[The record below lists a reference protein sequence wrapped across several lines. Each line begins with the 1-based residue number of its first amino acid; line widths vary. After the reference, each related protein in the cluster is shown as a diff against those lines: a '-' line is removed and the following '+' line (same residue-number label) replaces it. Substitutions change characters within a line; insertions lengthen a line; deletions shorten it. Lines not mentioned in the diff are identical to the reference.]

1 MLHLIKYDILVK
13 IKNFNAIFWSLFF
26 PLILGTLFYFAFGQ
40 IDEADFEAVPAAVVA
55 GEDADTVFMDFL
67 KGISDSEEPLIQL
80 KEMSQTEAAEALNSH
95 KISGIFVVNEAPSLT
110 VSGNGLEESILQSLL
125 ESYENGKKR
134 ESFKFCV
141 NRKN

>member
-67 KGISDSEEPLIQL
+67 KSISDSEEPLIQL

-134 ESFKFCV
+134 
-141 NRKN
+141 